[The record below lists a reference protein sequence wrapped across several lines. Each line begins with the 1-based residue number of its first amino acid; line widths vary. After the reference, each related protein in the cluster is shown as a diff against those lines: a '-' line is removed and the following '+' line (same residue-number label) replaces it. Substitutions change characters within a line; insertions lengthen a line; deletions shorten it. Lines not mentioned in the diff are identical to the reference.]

1 MQTITSNSC
10 EKGLDLFAF
19 CLKAENSTVFSAKRS
34 LRSQF
39 SRQKELKHTLTLFS
53 NS

>member
-19 CLKAENSTVFSAKRS
+19 CLKAENSTVLSK
-34 LRSQF
+34 
-39 SRQKELKHTLTLFS
+39 TLTEVSVFRTEGT
-53 NS
+53 